1 MREVA
6 ISVAKAILH
15 SIVGG
20 SKVPESKDSK
30 SIRYCAVS
38 IIIMI
43 QIDIN
48 LCESRQKTER
58 NTFRRV

>member
-1 MREVA
+1 MFQKKEEKLRRGS

-20 SKVPESKDSK
+20 SKVPKSKDSK

-38 IIIMI
+38 IITN
-43 QIDIN
+43 DTN
-48 LCESRQKTER
+48 SYKPL
-58 NTFRRV
+58 